1 MPCLNRTTKPL
12 ANMKKVEYVHGMPRR
27 ETTDRLPDP
36 EIVREGRIAIN
47 NAEADDLPEKYLDV
61 VKDVL
66 PLRRERKDEK

>member
-1 MPCLNRTTKPL
+1 
-12 ANMKKVEYVHGMPRR
+12 MKKVEYVHGMPRR